1 MALHAIPSF
10 GALFLGLI
18 VAGAILLVVTL
29 VASDRGRTLLKVLL
43 IVPAVLL
50 VIAFLAL
57 FSWRAVSRDEV
68 VRHQAQLEH
77 EQLQVTRITAGHL
90 GRRLQPSARLS
101 GKITCNGRL
110 LPRGTI
116 RLVPTGANDRPM
128 EILGGRVVQGRYSLA
143 EVPIGSYRAEVTAFR
158 VSGGTES
165 EEGEVESLEA
175 EQYLPDRY
183 NEQSEL
189 RVTVGRGE
197 NVYDIGLNVD
207 LDEALADGKVP
218 IALAA
223 AQSDMIEFSR
233 GEALVPTP
241 MDRPP
246 PAATVSEIAAADEDV
261 AAALDARPPSAE
273 PPPAAP
279 PHAEETAAEGEPS
292 SDGKLP
298 DWVGTSPHKAG
309 GVYRMPIEV
318 GPYSTREECDQELP
332 AKLRAAVDEYAA
344 TYLGR
349 GARGQVRLA
358 IDYIQ
363 REIVKDECEQ
373 KQEVKISPEGQ
384 PEKFADVLYLHVL
397 LEFDRAVNARIEEE
411 WNQALV
417 TERLGGVA
425 ALGVLVFVFLG
436 AVWSYLKI
444 DLATGG
450 AYRGRLRL
458 VAGTLILVAI
468 AVGWM
473 LVRFAVAS
481 ASV

>member
-1 MALHAIPSF
+1 MPLRAIPSF
-10 GALFLGLI
+10 GAVTLGLI
-18 VAGAILLVVTL
+18 VAGAILLAVSL
-29 VASDRGRTLLKVLL
+29 VASERGRTLLRALL
-43 IVPAVLL
+43 IVPVVLL
-50 VIAFLAL
+50 VIAFLAI

-68 VRHQAQLEH
+68 VRHQPL
-77 EQLQVTRITAGHL
+77 LDHL
-90 GRRLQPSARLS
+90 PQRGAPFAARHPGRRLQPTARLS
-101 GKITCNGRL
+101 GKITCEGRL
-110 LPRGTI
+110 LPRGTM

-128 EILGGRVVQGRYSLA
+128 EILGCRVVKGRYALA

-175 EQYLPDRY
+175 EQYLPARY

-189 RVTVGRGE
+189 PITVVRGE
-197 NVYDIGLNVD
+197 NVIDLDLNVD

-223 AQSDMIEFSR
+223 AQSDMIQSYG
-233 GEALVPTP
+233 GEALVSTP

-261 AAALDARPPSAE
+261 AAALAAAPSAAL
-273 PPPAAP
+273 PPAG
-279 PHAEETAAEGEPS
+279 ETAAEGESPPS
-292 SDGKLP
+292 GELP
-298 DWVGTSPHKAG
+298 DWVGTAPDKVE

-332 AKLRAAVDEYAA
+332 AKLRAAVAEYAA

-349 GARGQVRLA
+349 GARGQVRLPT
-358 IDYIQ
+358 DYIQ

-373 KQEVKISPEGQ
+373 KKEVKISPEGQ

-397 LEFDRAVNARIEEE
+397 LEFDRAVNARLEEE
-411 WNQALV
+411 WHQALV
-417 TERLGGVA
+417 AERLGGVG

-458 VAGTLILVAI
+458 VAGTLILIAI

-473 LVRFAVAS
+473 LVRFAS
-481 ASV
+481 ASVGV